1 MEQKKEVKMLNFDII
16 GQKAYVKDGPHRNQI
31 GIIKRTSTENGAK
44 YAIVIDGM
52 DIDIELKDIVLID
65 VDVRQFHDWCE
76 EQGYL

>member
-1 MEQKKEVKMLNFDII
+1 MLNFDIT

-31 GIIKRTSTENGAK
+31 GIIKRDSAENSAK
-44 YAIVIDGM
+44 YVIVIDGM

>member
-1 MEQKKEVKMLNFDII
+1 MLNFDIT

-31 GIIKRTSTENGAK
+31 GIIKRNSAENSAK
-44 YAIVIDGM
+44 YVIVIEGM
-52 DIDIELKDIVLID
+52 DIDVELKDIVLID

>member
-1 MEQKKEVKMLNFDII
+1 MNFDIT

-31 GIIKRTSTENGAK
+31 GIIKRDSAENSAK
-44 YAIVIDGM
+44 YVIVIDGM

>member
-1 MEQKKEVKMLNFDII
+1 MLNFDIT

-31 GIIKRTSTENGAK
+31 GTIKRNSTEKGAK
-44 YAIVIDGM
+44 YVIVIDGM